1 MASYTVNGMTCQGC
15 ASAVK
20 RAIESAAPETR
31 VFVDLAGKKVTV
43 EGKAEVATVRKAV
56 ADAGFEFAG
65 PAA

>member
-20 RAIESAAPETR
+20 RAIESAAPATT
-31 VFVDLAGKKVTV
+31 VTVDLGAKKVIV
-43 EGKAEVATVRKAV
+43 EGKADAATVRQAV
-56 ADAGFEFAG
+56 VDAGFEFAG